1 MEKRVQG
8 VGVSAGSVRGPAA
21 VVSSGKIAVPTAER
35 SSDPVSEAARL
46 DSAIEHVA
54 AEIQERTDR
63 AEGSA
68 AEVLAMAALMA
79 KDPTLRAKAR
89 ERVDGGVRVE
99 RAVWEAAEEFA
110 SALEASGGYFAERV
124 TDVRDIRD
132 RLIAQ
137 LTGVPMPG
145 VPELTTPS
153 ILVADDLAPAD
164 TATLDADLV
173 LGFVTREGGP
183 TSHTAILARSLGIP
197 AVVACRELG
206 EVDNGTCLVLDGAS
220 GEIAIADGIDA
231 AVGVTSRR
239 ASPKHLDYSG
249 TLADGTPISLLANL
263 GEPSGVST
271 AREVRAPGVG
281 LLRTEFLFDGR
292 TTAPGV
298 DQQRRAYDEVLEAFP
313 GGRVVVRTLD
323 AGSDKPLA
331 FVREDTSPNPA
342 LGVRGLRVSAEQP
355 DLLDVQLQAIAE
367 AQQRSDAE
375 VWVMAPMVSTPSEAE
390 WFAEKARSCGIRS
403 IGVMIEVPAAAL
415 HAERILQHVDFAS
428 IGTNDLAQYT
438 FAADRMSGGLAEL
451 NDPWQPALLE
461 LIAAVGDAG
470 RRTGK
475 PVGVCG
481 EAAADPLLA
490 QVLVGLGAT
499 SLSMTPR
506 ALPAVGEALSR
517 VTAADCCQRAKRALV
532 AGDSQAAR
540 AAVAQS
546 LTE

>member
-21 VVSSGKIAVPTAER
+21 VVSPGKIAAPAAER

-54 AEIQERTDR
+54 AEIQERADR

-197 AVVACRELG
+197 AVVTCRELG
-206 EVDNGTCLVLDGAS
+206 EVDDGTCLVLDGAS
-220 GEIAIADGIDA
+220 GEVTVGVDA
-231 AVGVTSRR
+231 AVGVTNRR
-239 ASPKHLDYSG
+239 ARPKHLTYSG

-263 GEPSGVST
+263 GEPSGVPT

-298 DQQRRAYDEVLEAFP
+298 DQQRHAYAEVLEAFP

-461 LIAAVGDAG
+461 LIAVVGDAG

-490 QVLVGLGAT
+490 PVLVGLGAT

-506 ALPAVGEALSR
+506 ALPAVGETLSH

-532 AGDSQAAR
+532 AGDPQAAR